1 MGGSFKVV
9 LIWMVIA
16 CAFGSR
22 LGERDSAVAS
32 HSFPEK
38 VGQWSI
44 QGEEELYDRESLFHY
59 MDGAAELYLAYGF
72 RSLRVVRY
80 SRGSGPKMV
89 SELYEMAS
97 PEDAYGVFSF
107 GREDREVG
115 VGQGS
120 EMGGGILRFWKGR
133 YFVSLYSDT
142 DAPETEIL
150 RVGRAL
156 SERIP
161 HEGDAPQ
168 ILRFLPDEGLQR
180 DSIRFFRNHVIL
192 NQRFFLANEN
202 ILQLGPHTEGVLA
215 RLEGAGGP
223 LHLIL
228 IRYPNE
234 QSANSAHQSF
244 RDAYLPGAQGKGK
257 LRTEDGKWAGA
268 VLLERTWAGIF
279 GAESEQ
285 ELEHWLSIV
294 KAKVGGR

>member
-9 LIWMVIA
+9 LIWMMIA
-16 CAFGSR
+16 CSCSFR
-22 LGERDSAVAS
+22 LGVGESAVVS

-38 VGQWSI
+38 VGQWII
-44 QGEEELYDRESLFHY
+44 QGKEEFYDREGLFHY

-80 SRGSGPKMV
+80 SRGSGPKIV

-107 GREDREVG
+107 EREDREVG

-133 YFVSLYSDT
+133 YFVSVYSET

-150 RVGRAL
+150 MVGKAL

-161 HEGDAPQ
+161 HEGDVPQ

-180 DSIRFFRNHVIL
+180 DSIRYFRNHVVL

-215 RLEGAGGP
+215 RLEGSGGRV
-223 LHLIL
+223 HLIL

-234 QSANSAHQSF
+234 QLANSADESF
-244 RDAYLPGAQGKGK
+244 RDAYLPDAQGKGK
-257 LRTEDGKWAGA
+257 LRTEDGKWTGA
-268 VLLERTWAGIF
+268 VLLGRIWVGIF
-279 GAESEQ
+279 GTESEQ
-285 ELEHWLSIV
+285 ELERWLSLV
-294 KAKVGGR
+294 KARVEGK